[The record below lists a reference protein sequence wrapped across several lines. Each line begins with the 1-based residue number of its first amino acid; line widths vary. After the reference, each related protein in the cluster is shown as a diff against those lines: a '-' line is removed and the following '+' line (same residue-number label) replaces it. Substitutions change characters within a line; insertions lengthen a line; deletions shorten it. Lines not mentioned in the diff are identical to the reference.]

1 MKELAFSGGTVM
13 SLWISSRN
21 WRESRP
27 GSSCSVPAGV
37 DPGKVSAASSM
48 NATNRFGN
56 NQIGTKLTET
66 HLNSKDERKTQLIK
80 IHTLIS

>member
-1 MKELAFSGGTVM
+1 MKELAFSGGAVM

-27 GSSCSVPAGV
+27 GSSCSVPAGL

-48 NATNRFGN
+48 NATNRFGD
-56 NQIGTKLTET
+56 NQIGYQINQNPPEF
-66 HLNSKDERKTQLIK
+66 
-80 IHTLIS
+80 